1 MVVMQIKWKAQSKEG
16 QRKDGMNMSKQGRA
30 TTKLEPN
37 NNEHEHEQARKGN
50 YITPCMNEYKAAIA
64 KDIFETTEGN
74 DEI

>member
-1 MVVMQIKWKAQSKEG
+1 
-16 QRKDGMNMSKQGRA
+16 MNVSNQGRA
-30 TTKLEPN
+30 TTKLEPI